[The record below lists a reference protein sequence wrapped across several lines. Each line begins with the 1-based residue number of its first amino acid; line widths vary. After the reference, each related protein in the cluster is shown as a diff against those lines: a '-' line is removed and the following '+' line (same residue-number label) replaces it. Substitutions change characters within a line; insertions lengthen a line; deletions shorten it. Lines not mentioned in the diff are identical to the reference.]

1 MHHARHCHPR
11 LPMRGKATIR
21 PIAWFAISC
30 SMLMLVSCSDK
41 TTASKSH
48 AGMADS
54 GVTDTSG
61 VAALGKA
68 TFSAVVDG
76 TRVSGGVIDE
86 MQQQNAAYTVAGNG
100 GRPAYLLFYLF
111 DTQAPNDPHF
121 SHSFRVYLPKQL
133 GTATDA
139 QLTLNVIL
147 DAAHSARYNSST
159 PSITITSLTAARVS
173 GTFSA
178 KMKANPDSSSAS
190 KPEVEVTEGQF
201 DIPMAT
207 SKIIPP

>member
-1 MHHARHCHPR
+1 MNHSWHHRPR
-11 LPMRGKATIR
+11 LPMRWKATVR
-21 PIAWFAISC
+21 PIAWVAIPC
-30 SMLMLVSCSDK
+30 SILMLVACSGK
-41 TTASKSH
+41 TTASKAD
-48 AGMADS
+48 AGAAN
-54 GVTDTSG
+54 GVTASSA

-76 TRVSGGVIDE
+76 GRVSGGVIDE
-86 MQQQNAAYTVAGNG
+86 MQQQNAAYTVPSNDS
-100 GRPAYLLFYLF
+100 RPAYLLFYLF

-147 DAAHSARYNSST
+147 DADHSARYSSST
-159 PSITITSLTAARVS
+159 PSITITSLNAGRVS

-178 KMKANPDSSSAS
+178 KMKASPDSSTVA
-190 KPEVEVTEGQF
+190 KQEVEVTEGQF

>member
-1 MHHARHCHPR
+1 
-11 LPMRGKATIR
+11 MRWNAIIR
-21 PIAWFAISC
+21 PIAWVAIPC
-30 SMLMLVSCSDK
+30 SILMLASCSDK
-41 TTASKSH
+41 TTASKAD
-48 AGMADS
+48 AGATNG
-54 GVTDTSG
+54 GVTASSG

-76 TRVSGGVIDE
+76 ERVSGGVIDE
-86 MQQQNAAYTVAGNG
+86 MQQQNAAYTVPSNG
-100 GRPAYLLFYLF
+100 SRPAYLLFYLF

-121 SHSFRVYLPKQL
+121 SHSFRVYLPKQV

-139 QLTLNVIL
+139 DLTLNVIL
-147 DAAHSARYNSST
+147 DADHSARYNSST
-159 PSITITSLTAARVS
+159 PSITITSLTATRVS

-178 KMKANPDSSSAS
+178 KMKASPDSSNAS
-190 KPEVEVTEGQF
+190 KQEVEVTEGRF